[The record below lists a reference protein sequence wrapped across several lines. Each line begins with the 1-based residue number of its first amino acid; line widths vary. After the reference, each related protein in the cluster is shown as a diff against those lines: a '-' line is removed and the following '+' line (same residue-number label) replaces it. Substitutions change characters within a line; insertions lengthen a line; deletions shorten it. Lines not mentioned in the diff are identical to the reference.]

1 MRRWA
6 AFNRNRRR
14 EKDCGKFFLINP
26 MECAGGMFGRI
37 RCKNKTA
44 LEAVPDGGRVLGMP
58 GPMGTPARETAREKY
73 RERSGEDT
81 EVSGRITS
89 FTEVPNMFYKY
100 NKLNSILN
108 D

>member
-58 GPMGTPARETAREKY
+58 GPMGTPGGKPYGRGTGSEAG
-73 RERSGEDT
+73 RERTCGKNHT
-81 EVSGRITS
+81 GR
-89 FTEVPNMFYKY
+89 NCLQHLK
-100 NKLNSILN
+100 
-108 D
+108 